1 MGACAILFRILD
13 NLGDNPRGRI
23 DRAKPS
29 GPGVRMRTSSKF
41 FDISPL
47 EQRLLAE
54 LVEETPSK
62 MIAKQL
68 GVNEA
73 TLYRHM
79 KSLYRKLGVLG
90 RTEAIK
96 LASPNR

>member
-1 MGACAILFRILD
+1 
-13 NLGDNPRGRI
+13 
-23 DRAKPS
+23 
-29 GPGVRMRTSSKF
+29 MRTSSKF